1 MPGMDAE
8 IPEPTARGEEG
19 GGTTFTTLQRLL
31 AGIALAALLASA
43 AISSWWIL
51 NDHVDFVEAV
61 GGMPAAE
68 ARTPSDHQP
77 PGHS

>member
-8 IPEPTARGEEG
+8 IPEPTAQGEEG
-19 GGTTFTTLQRLL
+19 GGTTFTALQRLL

-51 NDHVDFVEAV
+51 GGRVDFVDAL
-61 GGMPAAE
+61 GGPRHTSENPPE
-68 ARTPSDHQP
+68 ARTPSDR
-77 PGHS
+77 

>member
-8 IPEPTARGEEG
+8 ISEPTAQGEEG
-19 GGTTFTTLQRLL
+19 GGTTFTALQRLL

-51 NDHVDFVEAV
+51 SGHVDFVDAL
-61 GGMPAAE
+61 GGPPHASENAPE
-68 ARTPSDHQP
+68 ARTPPDH
-77 PGHS
+77 